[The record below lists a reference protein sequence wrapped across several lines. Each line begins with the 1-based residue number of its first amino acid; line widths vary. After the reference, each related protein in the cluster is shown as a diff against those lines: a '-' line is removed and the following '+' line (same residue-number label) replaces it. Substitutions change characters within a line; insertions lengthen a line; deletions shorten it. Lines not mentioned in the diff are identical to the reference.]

1 MTTLL
6 QQLLTSMVGVIAEY
20 HKGTI
25 TTEDEFY
32 SQLVPAM
39 IAVQEEITRD
49 RDIMRKVK

>member
-25 TTEDEFY
+25 TTEDEFF

-39 IAVQEEITRD
+39 LAIQDEINRD
-49 RDIMRKVK
+49 REEMKKVN